1 MDSLTLQ
8 DRINRGQGRAARH
21 IGAPHDLL
29 RPANTLEPLAPANR
43 ILKLHAQFLPL
54 GGRHTHPVVFGE
66 NMWEGI
72 FDAAYTRPGDLL
84 RNIDNG
90 TVHFIAAQQPLLPVL
105 CVHAARRLAISRA
118 AAASTPGLN
127 AYGATVTA
135 TETVLASF
143 WPAAIVVGGGQGT
156 GQSGIAADIPSGT
169 WQVLLPVS
177 LNVTLRIGDRL
188 TDDLGRIAVIG
199 STELT
204 DLGWRLQAQQA
215 NT

>member
-1 MDSLTLQ
+1 MNSQILQ
-8 DRINRGQGRAARH
+8 DRIYRSAGRAAAH

-29 RPANTLEPLAPANR
+29 RPANTLEPLAPPNR
-43 ILKLHAQFLPL
+43 ILKLNAQFLPL

-66 NMWEGI
+66 NLWEGI
-72 FDAAYTRPGDLL
+72 FDAAYSRPGDLL

-105 CVHAARRLAISRA
+105 CVHAARRLVITRA

-135 TETVLASF
+135 TDTVLASD

-156 GQSGIAADIPSGT
+156 GQSGIAADVPAGT
-169 WQVLLPVS
+169 WQILLPVS
-177 LNVTLRIGDRL
+177 LNVALRIGDRL
-188 TDDLGRIAVIG
+188 TDDLGRIAVIA
-199 STELT
+199 TAELT